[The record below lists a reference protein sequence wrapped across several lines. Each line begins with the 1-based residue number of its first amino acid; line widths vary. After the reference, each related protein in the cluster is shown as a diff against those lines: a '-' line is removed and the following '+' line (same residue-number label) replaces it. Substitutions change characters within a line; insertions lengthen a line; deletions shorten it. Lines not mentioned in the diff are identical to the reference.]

1 MPLEETFFCQGLR
14 DMLGPDFDAKD
25 MEDIFKGIVD
35 NEDKNKVIC
44 FDLFA
49 DPKNP
54 DYFRYLWSGSYPRLK
69 FFNETSF
76 LGAEL
81 LYESLCP

>member
-1 MPLEETFFCQGLR
+1 
-14 DMLGPDFDAKD
+14 MLGPDFDAKD

-54 DYFRYLWSGSYPRLK
+54 DYFGYL
-69 FFNETSF
+69 
-76 LGAEL
+76 
-81 LYESLCP
+81 